1 MKRGNHRK
9 GKPWSLEGV
18 GTNRAGKGL
27 ERNRKKGEKAM
38 RKTGGLIL
46 VFLMLLIIA
55 GCKGEEKR
63 PAQEKQSELAS
74 ASDQGALNQ
83 GAENS
88 PDSQN
93 RAAGTGKPRILFDQK
108 DFDFGEAEA
117 GQNIEHVF
125 KFRNTGD
132 GTLVINNVRSG

>member
-1 MKRGNHRK
+1 
-9 GKPWSLEGV
+9 
-18 GTNRAGKGL
+18 
-27 ERNRKKGEKAM
+27 M

-46 VFLMLLIIA
+46 VFLMLLMIA

-83 GAENS
+83 GAKNS

-93 RAAGTGKPRILFDQK
+93 RTTGTGKPRILFDQK